1 MRNLLFIKSTAL
13 KSAAVALLLVSLF
26 TSNAFAAGGHGAAV
40 DKVHMNMSDKA
51 SLQNGAKLFVNYCLS
66 CHSAAYSRYNRVAED
81 LEIPLN
87 QLKENLMFTTEKEGD
102 LMKTTMPVEDA
113 KRWFG
118 VAPPDL
124 TLVARVRNPDW
135 IYTYLRAFYLDESSP
150 SGWNNSLFENVAMPH
165 AMYEL
170 QGVQRFVGKVKKDDH
185 SSDGHSASDAHESTA
200 GLEEGQ
206 KVVGDAIF
214 ELEHPGKLTPAEF
227 DKSMA
232 DLTAF
237 LTYMGEPA
245 QLQRKT
251 IGVYTIAFLIVLLLL
266 CMMLKAEYWRDVH

>member
-1 MRNLLFIKSTAL
+1 MKNLTIV
-13 KSAAVALLLVSLF
+13 KSAAMALLLVSMI
-26 TSNAFAAGGHGAAV
+26 SGSAFAAGGNGAAV
-40 DKVHMNMSDKA
+40 DEVHMNMSDKA

-66 CHSAAYSRYNRVAED
+66 CHSASYSRYNRVAED
-81 LEIPLN
+81 LEIPLW
-87 QLKENLMFTTEKEGD
+87 QLKENLMFTTEKPGD
-102 LMKTTMPVEDA
+102 LMITTMPADDA

-124 TLVARVRNPDW
+124 SLVARVRNPDW

-185 SSDGHSASDAHESTA
+185 SAVDAHASSASTV
-200 GLEEGQ
+200 EGQ

-214 ELEHPGKLTPAEF
+214 ELEHAGKLSPVEF
-227 DKSMA
+227 DKAMT

-237 LTYMGEPA
+237 LTYMAEPA
-245 QLQRKT
+245 QFQRKKIGIFT
-251 IGVYTIAFLIVLLLL
+251 IGFLILLMML